1 MTLSDKV
8 TADIALAMKAREA
21 AKLSALRMLKTALTN
36 KSVEKGRA
44 LDPSEDAQV
53 VASLVK
59 QRRDAIEQF
68 TAGGRADLAAKE
80 EAEIVVLDAYLPPA
94 VSAEELEAAVAQ
106 AIAATGAAT
115 VKDMGKVMKAVMA
128 ALAGKT
134 VEGRRVNDLV
144 RAKLAGS

>member
-8 TADIALAMKAREA
+8 TADIAVAMKAREA
-21 AKLSALRMLKTALTN
+21 TRLVALRMLKTALTN
-36 KSVEKGRA
+36 KGVEKGRA
-44 LDPSEDAQV
+44 LEPPEDAQV

-68 TAGGRADLAAKE
+68 TAGGRPDLAAKE
-80 EAEIVVLDAYLPPA
+80 DAEITVLETYLPPA
-94 VSAEELEAAVAQ
+94 VSADELDEAVTR
-106 AIAATGAAT
+106 AIAGTGAAT

-134 VEGRRVNDLV
+134 VDGRRVNELV
-144 RAKLAGS
+144 RERLGR